1 MEFGGFRDPLMLKNK
16 EGKLTQI
23 YQIGYLVKEYRNCAP
38 SLVVFFCGDF
48 MDKNIKK
55 NQILMKWACAA
66 VDIELD
72 KLFSISPS
80 GPDGNPQKLMPY
92 HIHQMQSLQ
101 KSKRRAIT
109 LTIVK

>member
-23 YQIGYLVKEYRNCAP
+23 YQIGYLVKEYRNCAS

-48 MDKNIKK
+48 MDKSIKK
-55 NQILMKWACAA
+55 NQILMKWACAT

-80 GPDGNPQKLMPY
+80 GPDGNPQKIKL
-92 HIHQMQSLQ
+92 ISDE
-101 KSKRRAIT
+101 I
-109 LTIVK
+109 